1 MKAQRIILAV
11 ALCFVAAELC
21 FADDANL
28 GTWKLHAAKSEF
40 SPGSPKNE
48 TVVYEAVGDNV
59 KVTVNGT
66 DKDGR
71 PTHSEWTG
79 KFDGK
84 DYPVTGDPNSD
95 ERSYTKIDDRT
106 LGFNFK
112 KGGKRIASGRIEVS
126 IDGKSRTVTTSGIDS
141 NGKKVTSTSVYDR
154 Y

>member
-1 MKAQRIILAV
+1 MRAKAIILTA
-11 ALCFVAAELC
+11 ALSFVAVELC
-21 FADDANL
+21 LAADANL
-28 GTWKLHAAKSEF
+28 GTWKLHTAKSEF

-48 TVVYEAVGDNV
+48 TVVYEAAGDNV
-59 KVTVNGT
+59 KVTVDGT
-66 DKDGR
+66 DKDGK

-95 ERSYTKIDDRT
+95 QRSYTKIDDRM

-112 KGGKRIASGRIEVS
+112 KGGQRTASGRIEVS

-141 NGKKVTSTSVYDR
+141 TGRKVTSTSVYDR
-154 Y
+154 Q

>member
-1 MKAQRIILAV
+1 MKAQAIILAV
-11 ALCFVAAELC
+11 ALCFVAAELS
-21 FADDANL
+21 FAADANL

-48 TVVYEAVGDNV
+48 TVVYEAAGDNI
-59 KVTVNGT
+59 KVTVDGT
-66 DKDGR
+66 DKDGK
-71 PTHSEWTG
+71 PTYNEWTG

-112 KGGKRIASGRIEVS
+112 KGGKGTASGRIAVS
-126 IDGKSRTVTTSGIDS
+126 IYSNSGTVPSSCFSATGKTVTS
-141 NGKKVTSTSVYDR
+141 
-154 Y
+154 

>member
-1 MKAQRIILAV
+1 MKAQAIILTV

-21 FADDANL
+21 LAADANL

-40 SPGSPKNE
+40 SPGSPKND
-48 TVVYEAVGDNV
+48 TVVYEASGDNV
-59 KVTVNGT
+59 KVTVDGT
-66 DKDGR
+66 DKDGK

-95 ERSYTKIDDRT
+95 QRSYTKIDDRT

-112 KGGKRIASGRIEVS
+112 KGGKRIACGRIEVS
-126 IDGKSRTVTTSGIDS
+126 IDGQSRTVTTSGIDS
-141 NGKKVTSTSVYDR
+141 TGKKVTSTSVYDR
-154 Y
+154 Q